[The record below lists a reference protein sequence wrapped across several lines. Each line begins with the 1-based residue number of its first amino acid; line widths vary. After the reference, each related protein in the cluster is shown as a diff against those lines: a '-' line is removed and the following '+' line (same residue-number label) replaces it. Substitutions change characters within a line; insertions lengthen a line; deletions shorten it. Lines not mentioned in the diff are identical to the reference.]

1 MEDSSKIGEEMYGL
15 IKDLFPI
22 CRSIT
27 GNGTRETLK
36 IISELISID
45 VHEGG
50 EIWRNPCSKGRHRG
64 GHDENSVPQDRQE
77 TGVGMVL

>member
-1 MEDSSKIGEEMYGL
+1 MEDSSKIGEKMYGL

-45 VHEGG
+45 VHEVHSGTRVFDWIIPN
-50 EIWRNPCSKGRHRG
+50 EWNIKDAYIKSP
-64 GHDENSVPQDRQE
+64 
-77 TGVGMVL
+77 